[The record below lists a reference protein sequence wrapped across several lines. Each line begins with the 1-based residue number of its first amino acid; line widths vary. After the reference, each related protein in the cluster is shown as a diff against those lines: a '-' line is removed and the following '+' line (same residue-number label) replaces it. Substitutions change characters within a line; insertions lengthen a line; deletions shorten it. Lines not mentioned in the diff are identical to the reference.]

1 MNLIRVMPAKGRE
14 PMLDKTQSQH
24 IHAHHISMPD
34 VDPVIVP
41 EAAAPKPPTLDAHA
55 AMPPR
60 ADDPEAMPQR
70 RFGFLR
76 DLAFVGVSL
85 IGLWWL
91 AVLVFRPPAFML
103 PGPDR
108 VAAMLWLRLPDL
120 AAATAVTATEMI
132 LGLLAGTALGIAT
145 ALVMAVSAPAR
156 KLMMPLVVVAQSL
169 PVFAVAPVL
178 VLWFGF
184 GLTSKV
190 VMATIIIFFPVASAF
205 HDGLSRTDPGL
216 LDLASLYRASPLQRL
231 AYIRLP
237 AAMPS
242 LVSGLRMAAA
252 VAPIGAVIGEWVG
265 ASNGLGL
272 VMIHANARLQTDLM
286 FAALVIVAGLAV
298 GLRLAVDR
306 ATRRLVPWLPEH
318 D

>member
-1 MNLIRVMPAKGRE
+1 M
-14 PMLDKTQSQH
+14 
-24 IHAHHISMPD
+24 
-34 VDPVIVP
+34 
-41 EAAAPKPPTLDAHA
+41 
-55 AMPPR
+55 
-60 ADDPEAMPQR
+60 
-70 RFGFLR
+70 
-76 DLAFVGVSL
+76 SL

-231 AYIRLP
+231 AHIRLP

-298 GLRLAVDR
+298 VLRLAVDR